1 MAAILKKNDERL
13 GGILVEHGYITLEVL
28 DKALQEQRTTKEELA
43 SLLLRRGYAKSD
55 EVLRCVAE
63 QLEIPFLE
71 LEDYDIDREA
81 TALLP
86 KEMAYQ
92 FRVIPVFK
100 IGNVLTVAMSNPA
113 DVSVTDSLRRTTKLE
128 IEPAISP
135 ADDIKNALTEIYGPS
150 EVIDSSYDEVIEKIQ
165 AEQPSAEDEGSTE
178 SLKQAA
184 EDAPVIK
191 LVNLII
197 GQAIADGA
205 SDIHISPEE
214 DKLLVRYRIDGI
226 LREAF
231 TPPKNL
237 QAAIISRMK
246 ILSELDIAETRIPQ
260 DGRCQAVFNGHAVDL
275 RVSTLPTV
283 YGENIV
289 CRILDKSS
297 LMINLE
303 DLGFGDENLANLKN
317 ALSSSYG
324 ILLVTG
330 PTGSGKTTTL
340 YSCLN
345 KINTPEKN
353 IITIE
358 DPVEYRLPL
367 IRQAQVNTKAKMTFA
382 AGLRSI
388 LRQDPD
394 IVMVGE
400 IRDSETAKIAVE
412 AALTGHLVLSTLHT
426 NDAPGAVTRLIEMGV
441 EPFLVASSTIGVLA
455 QRLVRKICPKC
466 KFAYNPTPDLLKELG
481 FNAAKRNWVFYQG
494 KGCKQCNNLGYKGR
508 MGIYEILLFNEEVRT
523 LCLQS
528 ATSDEIKKAAIRN
541 GMRTLRQDGFIKALK
556 GITTIEEVMRATNVD
571 T

>member
-1 MAAILKKNDERL
+1 MAVMLKQNDEKL
-13 GGILVEHGYITLEVL
+13 GEILVDRGYITFDILE
-28 DKALQEQRTTKEELA
+28 KALKEQSTTREDLA
-43 SLLLRRGYAKSD
+43 ALILRRGYAKSED
-55 EVLRCVAE
+55 VLRCVAE
-63 QLEIPFLE
+63 QLEIPYLE
-71 LEDYDIDREA
+71 LEDYSIDKEA
-81 TALLP
+81 TLLLP

-100 IGNVLTVAMSNPA
+100 IGNVLTVAMSNPS
-113 DVSVTDSLRRTTKLE
+113 DVAITDSLRRTTKLE

-135 ADDIKNALTEIYGPS
+135 AEDIKNALIEIYGPS
-150 EVIDSSYDEVIEKIQ
+150 EVIDTSYDEVIEKIQ
-165 AEQPSAEDEGSTE
+165 AEQPQKEEEKSAET
-178 SLKQAA
+178 LKEAA

-197 GQAIADGA
+197 GQAISDGA

-214 DKLLVRYRIDGI
+214 DKLLVRYRVDGM
-226 LREAF
+226 LRDAF

-246 ILSELDIAETRIPQ
+246 ILSEMDIAETRIPQ
-260 DGRCQAVFNGHAVDL
+260 DGRCQATFSNHAVDL

-303 DLGFGDENLANLKN
+303 DLGFGEENLANLTQ

-345 KINTPEKN
+345 KINTPDKN

-367 IRQAQVNTKAKMTFA
+367 IRQAQVNAKAKMTFA

-441 EPFLVASSTIGVLA
+441 EPFLVASAAIGVLA
-455 QRLVRKICPKC
+455 QRLVRKICSKC
-466 KFAYNPTPDLLKELG
+466 KYAYKPEPDLLTELG
-481 FNAAKRNWVFYQG
+481 FNPSQRNWVFYRG
-494 KGCKQCNNLGYKGR
+494 KGCKHCNQQGYRGR
-508 MGIYEILLFNEEVRT
+508 MGIYEILLFNEEIRT

-528 ATSDEIKKAAIRN
+528 ATSDEIKKAAVRA
-541 GMRTLRQDGFIKALK
+541 GMRTLRQDGFVKALK

>member
-1 MAAILKKNDERL
+1 FEILEKVFK
-13 GGILVEHGYITLEVL
+13 
-28 DKALQEQRTTKEELA
+28 EQSTSREDLA
-43 SLLLRRGYAKSD
+43 TIVIRRGYAKSED
-55 EVLRCVAE
+55 VLRCVAE
-63 QLEIPFLE
+63 QLEIPYLE
-71 LEDYDIDREA
+71 LEDYSIDKDA
-81 TALLP
+81 TTLLP

-100 IGNVLTVAMSNPA
+100 IGNVLTVAMSNPS
-113 DVSVTDSLRRTTKLE
+113 DVAVTDSLRRTTKLE

-135 ADDIKNALTEIYGPS
+135 ADDIKNALIEIYGPS
-150 EVIDSSYDEVIEKIQ
+150 EVIDASYDEVIEKIQ
-165 AEQPSAEDEGSTE
+165 AEQPVPEEEKSAE
-178 SLKQAA
+178 SLKEAA

-197 GQAIADGA
+197 GQAITDGA

-214 DKLLVRYRIDGI
+214 DKLMVRYRVDGI

-231 TPPKNL
+231 SPPKNL
-237 QAAIISRMK
+237 QAAIISRIK

-260 DGRCQAVFNGHAVDL
+260 DGRCQATFNGNAVDL

-303 DLGFGDENLANLKN
+303 DLGFSEESLTSLQQALA
-317 ALSSSYG
+317 SSYG

-367 IRQAQVNTKAKMTFA
+367 IRQAQVNAKAKMTFA

-441 EPFLVASSTIGVLA
+441 EPFLVASATIGVLA

-466 KFAYNPTPDLLKELG
+466 KYAYTPEPDLLNELG
-481 FNAAKRNWVFYQG
+481 FNPSQRKWVFYKG
-494 KGCKQCNNLGYKGR
+494 KGCKHCNQQGYKSR
-508 MGIYEILLFNEEVRT
+508 LGIYEILLFNEEVRT

-528 ATSDEIKKAAIRN
+528 ATSDDIKKAAIRN
-541 GMRTLRQDGFIKALK
+541 GMRTLRQDGFVKALK
-556 GITTIEEVMRATNVD
+556 GVTTIEEVMRATNVD

>member
-1 MAAILKKNDERL
+1 MLKQNDEKL
-13 GGILVEHGYITLEVL
+13 GDILIDHGYITFEDLE
-28 DKALQEQRTTKEELA
+28 KAFQEHNSTKEDLA
-43 SLLLRRGYAKSD
+43 ALILRRGYAQTED
-55 EVLRCVAE
+55 VLRCVAE
-63 QLEIPFLE
+63 QLEIPYLE
-71 LEDYDIDREA
+71 LEDYEIEKEA
-81 TALLP
+81 TAYLP

-92 FRVIPVFK
+92 FRVIPIFK
-100 IGNVLTVAMSNPA
+100 IGNVLTVAMSNAA
-113 DVSVTDSLRRTTKLE
+113 DVAVTDTLRRTTKLE

-135 ADDIKNALTEIYGPS
+135 AEDIKNALIEIYGPS
-150 EVIDSSYDEVIEKIQ
+150 EVIDTSYDEVIEKIQ
-165 AEQPSAEDEGSTE
+165 AEQPQHDEEKNTE

-197 GQAIADGA
+197 GQAISNGA

-214 DKLLVRYRIDGI
+214 DKLMVRYRIDGI

-237 QAAIISRMK
+237 QAAIISRLK
-246 ILSELDIAETRIPQ
+246 ILSEMDIAETRVPQ
-260 DGRCQAVFNGHAVDL
+260 DGRCQASFNGNVVDL

-303 DLGFGDENLANLKN
+303 ELGFGEENLANLKN

-345 KINTPEKN
+345 KINTPDKN

-441 EPFLVASSTIGVLA
+441 EPFLVASATIGVLA

-466 KFAYNPTPDLLKELG
+466 KYAYTPTTDLLNELG
-481 FNAAKRNWVFYQG
+481 FNPAKRNWVFYKG
-494 KGCKQCNNLGYKGR
+494 KGCKQCNNMGYKGR

-528 ATSDEIKKAAIRN
+528 ATSDEIKKASIRN
-541 GMRTLRQDGFIKALK
+541 GMRTLRQDGFVKVLK